1 VEIDVQASG
10 LTPAGSGGRWF
21 QRVIAKSAMGVIK
34 ISYFCRRRER
44 VQLWTWS
51 QLAVQ
56 RWTVNTATTFDRI
69 VENLGL
75 LPEQYLASSA
85 LKEWVRL
92 NKDEKYVPPDLLEAW
107 GFSEDEAA

>member
-1 VEIDVQASG
+1 VNEYNCDLQV
-10 LTPAGSGGRWF
+10 
-21 QRVIAKSAMGVIK
+21 
-34 ISYFCRRRER
+34 
-44 VQLWTWS
+44 S
-51 QLAVQ
+51 QQ
-56 RWTVNTATTFDRI
+56 YRGWTVNAATTFDRI

>member
-1 VEIDVQASG
+1 
-10 LTPAGSGGRWF
+10 
-21 QRVIAKSAMGVIK
+21 VICVIRISHFTFAVNEYNCVRQIAWRKSVK
-34 ISYFCRRRER
+34 
-44 VQLWTWS
+44 
-51 QLAVQ
+51 
-56 RWTVNTATTFDRI
+56 RWTVNSATTFDRV

-75 LPEQYLASSA
+75 SPEDYLASSA

>member
-1 VEIDVQASG
+1 VE
-10 LTPAGSGGRWF
+10 
-21 QRVIAKSAMGVIK
+21 
-34 ISYFCRRRER
+34 
-44 VQLWTWS
+44 
-51 QLAVQ
+51 
-56 RWTVNTATTFDRI
+56 TATTFDRI